1 MGTAWYPQLIE
12 IPIINGQQD
21 VANTYTYTYE
31 SPFGVSGNFA
41 TTTII
46 SSWENGEDLAILSPL
61 YNKTNCNSIQKLAL
75 DDDGNW
81 SHESYYITPRHS
93 GCAGFYIFKL
103 GGKDY
108 IVYPSG
114 DNNADGFTVSKLAT
128 KATSEIEDSDADVRI
143 ATKYSGTKR

>member
-103 GGKDY
+103 GGKDLSL
-108 IVYPSG
+108 IH
-114 DNNADGFTVSKLAT
+114 
-128 KATSEIEDSDADVRI
+128 I
-143 ATKYSGTKR
+143 